1 MDPMQL
7 LVLIHGWTG
16 DENSMWTLA
25 RNMPGKY
32 SILAPRGPYPAPQGG
47 YSWRPAE
54 AEMTGPSSYDDLL
67 SSAKG
72 LIAFINEWAAFKR
85 LQTQSFDLIGFSQ
98 GAAMIYILWSL
109 ISTRIKRMAIL
120 SGFLPEGTSMIMTG
134 EQIAGK
140 RVFLSHG
147 RRDEM
152 VPIKQARVA
161 EKFLRSQGA
170 LVTYCESDAAHK
182 VSKECL
188 RSMEEF
194 FEQDS

>member
-1 MDPMQL
+1 MQL

-25 RNMPGKY
+25 RNLPGKY

-54 AEMTGPSSYDDLL
+54 AEMTDPSSYNDLL
-67 SSAKG
+67 PAAKD
-72 LIAFINEWAAFKR
+72 LLTFINEWTAYNG
-85 LQTQSFDLIGFSQ
+85 LQDQSFDLIGFSQ
-98 GAAMIYILWSL
+98 GAAMTYVLWSL
-109 ISTRIKRMAIL
+109 ISTKIEKMAIL
-120 SGFLPEGTSMIMTG
+120 SGFLPEGTAAIMTG

-140 RVFLSHG
+140 RIFLSHG
-147 RRDEM
+147 RKDEM
-152 VPIKQARVA
+152 VLIKQARVA
-161 EKFLRSQGA
+161 EKFLRSRGA
-170 LVTYCESDAAHK
+170 FVTYCESDAAHK

-194 FEQDS
+194 FIQDS